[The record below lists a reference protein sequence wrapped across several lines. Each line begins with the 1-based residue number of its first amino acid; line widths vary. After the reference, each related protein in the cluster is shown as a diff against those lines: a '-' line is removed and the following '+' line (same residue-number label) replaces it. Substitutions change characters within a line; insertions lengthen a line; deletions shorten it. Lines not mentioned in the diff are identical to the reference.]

1 MQAPLI
7 ASQDLVQVNLSL
19 LAEVIA
25 FLILLYVFVRLLYRP
40 LTTAMATRAENI
52 RAGLAAA
59 EEASKAAQEA
69 QARTQAQLE
78 EAKAQA
84 QEILRQAQ
92 SAANTMREQIVQ
104 EARAEA
110 QKVIE
115 RGQAEIN
122 RERQAAVDELR
133 RMVAD
138 VAIQAATRVVE
149 RSLDNQDNRRLV
161 DEAIRQSDVFAPAG
175 RQ

>member
-7 ASQDLVQVNLSL
+7 ASQDLVQLNLSFV
-19 LAEVIA
+19 AELIA
-25 FLILLYVFVRLLYRP
+25 FLILLYFFVRLLYRP
-40 LTTAMATRAENI
+40 LTAAMATRAENI

-69 QARTQAQLE
+69 QARTQAQLD
-78 EAKAQA
+78 EARVQA

-92 SAANTMREQIVQ
+92 SAAGAMREQIVQ
-104 EARAEA
+104 EARSEA

-115 RGQAEIN
+115 RGQAEIV
-122 RERQAAVDELR
+122 RERQAAADELR

-138 VAIQAATRVVE
+138 VAILAATRVVE
-149 RSLDNQDNRRLV
+149 RSLDTQDNRRLV
-161 DEAIRQSDVFAPAG
+161 DEAIRQSEVFAQTG
-175 RQ
+175 QS